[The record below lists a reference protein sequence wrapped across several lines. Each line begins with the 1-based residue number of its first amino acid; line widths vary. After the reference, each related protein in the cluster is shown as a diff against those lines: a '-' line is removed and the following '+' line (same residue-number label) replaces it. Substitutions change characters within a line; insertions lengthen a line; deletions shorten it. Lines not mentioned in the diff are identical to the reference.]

1 MIGDYPLS
9 TRKEGLKN
17 PQNMEKLF
25 KFEGLQ
31 ASLQLNEKD
40 FRQDKVNK
48 NNKCVDEEKR
58 GTKEKLLDL
67 VVMSIDDIA
76 WSHLH
81 KNMEWNHI

>member
-1 MIGDYPLS
+1 M
-9 TRKEGLKN
+9 
-17 PQNMEKLF
+17 
-25 KFEGLQ
+25 
-31 ASLQLNEKD
+31 
-40 FRQDKVNK
+40 QDKVNK

-58 GTKEKLLDL
+58 GIKEKLLDL